1 MIGDPNSDDTGIK
14 NWTKIQSLD
23 HWQCLNL
30 NIDGFQM
37 IELPENDR
45 LKTWDILY
53 EGFENLL
60 V

>member
-14 NWTKIQSLD
+14 DWTKIQNLD
-23 HWQCLNL
+23 RWQCLNL

-45 LKTWDILY
+45 LKTWDTLY